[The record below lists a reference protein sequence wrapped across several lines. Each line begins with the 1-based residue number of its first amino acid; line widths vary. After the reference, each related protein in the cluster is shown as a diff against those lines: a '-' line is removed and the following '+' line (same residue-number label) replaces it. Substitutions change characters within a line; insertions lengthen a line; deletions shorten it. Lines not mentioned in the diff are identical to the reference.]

1 MDKRLHLLETFPMQG
16 NDGNRY
22 VVCGYEHLARLDGSP
37 DLEQHWQPTGV
48 AEYRLA
54 SGEHVAVDRDG
65 VMTVASTGVTL
76 SAARDDGPATPAPA
90 STKGTA
96 DRNAARATRRAH

>member
-37 DLEQHWQPTGV
+37 DFEEHWQPTGV

-54 SGEHVAVDRDG
+54 SGEHVAVDGDG
-65 VMTVASTGVTL
+65 VMMVASTGVTL
-76 SAARDDGPATPAPA
+76 GTAHDADPAPSARAA
-90 STKGTA
+90 SKGTT
-96 DRNAARATRRAH
+96 DRKATRSARRAH

>member
-1 MDKRLHLLETFPMQG
+1 MDKRLHLLETFSMQG
-16 NDGNRY
+16 NDGKRY
-22 VVCGYEHLARLDGSP
+22 VVRGYEHLARLDGSP
-37 DLEQHWQPTGV
+37 DLEEHWQPTGV

-76 SAARDDGPATPAPA
+76 SAAPDGAQAPLA
-90 STKGTA
+90 EGGSKGT
-96 DRNAARATRRAH
+96 NHPKAARSGRRAH